1 MIKRDDKVD
10 SGQAGMTA
18 INSMIKRIL
27 IIAIASVALLIV
39 PALANAQQTDAFKD
53 KSVSKLFKEL
63 KETKDPKA
71 RYAILSA
78 LEKKKPLTDEDV
90 SAMVEALD
98 SADLDV
104 QEIAIRLSYKEKRA
118 APKLLEKVKQIPVTK
133 AGTMTREQE
142 KDYKLKSLAALAL
155 SEMRYK
161 KALPVIIEKL
171 GNAPSSPCYDEIILV
186 LSAVNYGKDALP
198 AVRKTL
204 KRGGWKTAGK
214 MRLLTVIMNIKDKEA
229 ASELR
234 DMFDDD
240 DPDMKAAAA
249 RGLRNIGEKIEVA
262 KLIEKLKETE
272 ANPQSGRMWL
282 NRRDTLIDEIG
293 YAGNP
298 DAIPFLKERMEKEL
312 WSFDERTNKKSA
324 RNNPHFYGEGLALAR
339 IGGETVFQYLI
350 QVYEEY
356 PALILKGISPYP
368 KGAENVKSII
378 IHIFGEGKMKEAIPF
393 LTGMMNDTNA
403 DREFRL
409 RAARSLEKI
418 TGQDY
423 LQIKEEIKKGLR

>member
-1 MIKRDDKVD
+1 
-10 SGQAGMTA
+10 
-18 INSMIKRIL
+18 MIKRIL
-27 IIAIASVALLIV
+27 ITAIASAALLV
-39 PALANAQQTDAFKD
+39 GQALANAQQTDAFKD

-71 RYAILSA
+71 RYAILRA
-78 LEKKKPLTDEDV
+78 LDGRKPLTDEDV
-90 SAMVEALD
+90 SAMVEAFD
-98 SADLDV
+98 STDFDV
-104 QEIAIRLSYKEKRA
+104 QEKAIMLALANKEKRA
-118 APKLLEKVKQIPVTK
+118 APKLLEKVRQIPVTK
-133 AGTMTREQE
+133 AETMTREQE

-186 LSAVNYGKDALP
+186 LSAVKYGKDALP
-198 AVRKTL
+198 AVRKKL

-214 MRLLTVIMNIKDKEA
+214 IRLLTVIKNIKDKEA

-240 DPDMKAAAA
+240 DPDIKAAVA
-249 RGLRNIGEKIEVA
+249 RGLRNIGEKIDVA

-272 ANPQSGRMWL
+272 ANPKRGKIWL
-282 NRRDTLIDEIG
+282 NRKGSLLDEIG

-298 DAIPFLKERMEKEL
+298 DAIPFLKERIEKEL
-312 WSFDERTNKKSA
+312 WSFDKRTNKKSA
-324 RNNPHFYGEGLALAR
+324 RNNPHIYVEALALAR

-356 PALILKGISPYP
+356 PALILKRIPPYP
-368 KGAENVKSII
+368 KGAESVKSTI

-393 LTGMMNDTNA
+393 LTGMMNDKT
-403 DREFRL
+403 ESKRL
-409 RAARSLEKI
+409 RIAASRSLQKI

-423 LQIKEEIKKGLR
+423 LKVRDEIEKGLR